1 MVSDLSVLH
10 GFSNMSS
17 FKQHKQSELLL
28 PLDSLLPVHDY
39 IVHHLSLIA
48 PLKTLTLSKYYYRH
62 TIPILY
68 HTVPITSKSLYGL
81 LWSVHKDARARTLQA
96 FSNTR
101 VIRLVNLDS
110 ILTYH
115 HLSMTDPKLSET
127 PEEYNNLLSNVR
139 RIEFMWEAAV
149 SPFYTLYNQ
158 TYPDQP
164 AYRATIQRLVPSPC
178 EELVVH
184 LKNNDGVSNGVLDFK
199 REISQMLKHHS
210 SSTVTIILHL
220 DLLATLSYYHLLE
233 ACACCWKEGKLQRII
248 INLSNV
254 DHFSPSSSPGSDF
267 CRLLYA
273 VISKFNSH
281 RLDNILGNSVQ
292 ELVVDI
298 LKIYI
303 PRADS
308 VQEYLKACD
317 LKSRREN
324 RIEGAVKISELEKD
338 VLEEYAPESLPLSV
352 QHPRWPPIPRV
363 S

>member
-1 MVSDLSVLH
+1 MVSNLSVLH

-17 FKQHKQSELLL
+17 FKQHKQSELVL
-28 PLDSLLPVHDY
+28 PLDSLLPVHDH
-39 IVHHLSLIA
+39 IVHHLSFIV

-81 LWSVHKDARARTLQA
+81 LWSVHKDARARTLKA
-96 FSNTR
+96 FSNTS
-101 VIRLVNLDS
+101 VIRLINLDS

-115 HLSMTDPKLSET
+115 HLSMTDPKLLET
-127 PEEYNNLLSNVR
+127 PEEYNNLLTNVR
-139 RIEFMWEAAV
+139 RIEFMWEASV

-158 TYPDQP
+158 AYPDQP

-178 EELVVH
+178 DELVVH
-184 LKNNDGVSNGVLDFK
+184 LKNNRGLSGGDLDFK
-199 REISQMLKHHS
+199 REISEMLKHHS

-220 DLLATLSYYHLLE
+220 DLLATFPYYHLLE

-248 INLSNV
+248 INLSDV

-281 RLDNILGNSVQ
+281 HLDNILDNSVQ
-292 ELVVDI
+292 EFVVDI
-298 LKIYI
+298 LEIYI

-338 VLEEYAPESLPLSV
+338 VLEEYASESLPHSV
-352 QHPRWPPIPRV
+352 QHPT
-363 S
+363 

>member
-1 MVSDLSVLH
+1 
-10 GFSNMSS
+10 MSS
-17 FKQHKQSELLL
+17 SKQLKQSELVL
-28 PLDSLLPVHDY
+28 PLDSLLPVHDH
-39 IVHHLSLIA
+39 IIHHLSFIA

-68 HTVPITSKSLYGL
+68 RTVPISSKSLYGL
-81 LWSVHKDARARTLQA
+81 LWGVHKDARARTLKA

-101 VIRLVNLDS
+101 VIQLTNLDS

-115 HLSMTDPKLSET
+115 HLSMTDPKLSVT

-164 AYRATIQRLVPSPC
+164 AYAATIQRLVPSPC

-184 LKNNDGVSNGVLDFK
+184 LKNTDGWLGVDLCFK
-199 REISQMLKHHS
+199 QEISEMLKHHS
-210 SSTVTIILHL
+210 PSTATIILHL
-220 DLLATLSYYHLLE
+220 DLLATFSYYSLLE
-233 ACACCWKEGKLQRII
+233 ACARCWNEKKRLRVI
-248 INLSNV
+248 INMSNV
-254 DHFSPSSSPGSDF
+254 NYFSPSSSPGSDF

-273 VISKFNSH
+273 VIAKFSH
-281 RLDNILGNSVQ
+281 HHLDKALDSSVQ
-292 ELVVDI
+292 KPLEDVLE
-298 LKIYI
+298 IYI
-303 PRADS
+303 PRAES

-317 LKSRREN
+317 LESHRESE
-324 RIEGAVKISELEKD
+324 IAGVVKILELEQD
-338 VLEEYAPESLPLSV
+338 VLEEY
-352 QHPRWPPIPRV
+352 V